1 MRTSSDAFT
10 DFVVEVERPLLRT
23 AYLLTGD
30 HGHAEDLVQTT
41 LVKAHRHWDRVQRAD
56 SPLAYV
62 RRVLVTT
69 HVSWRRR
76 LSTSE
81 QVIETVPER
90 AGEDLQARHATTDL
104 VRVALRELS
113 PRARAVVVLRYF
125 EDLTEVETARVLGC
139 STSSVSTHAARGLAA
154 LRRHLDAVDPPEE
167 PDRAGYARPDPA
179 RPYPARPDPARRT
192 S

>member
-1 MRTSSDAFT
+1 MDAFIE
-10 DFVVEVERPLLRT
+10 FVVQVERPLLRT

-62 RRVLVTT
+62 RRVLVTS

-81 QVIETVPER
+81 QVIESVPDR
-90 AGEDLQARHATTDL
+90 AGEDLQARQATTDL
-104 VRVALRELS
+104 VRTALQELS
-113 PRARAVVVLRYF
+113 PRVRAVIVLRWF

-139 STSSVSTHAARGLAA
+139 SPSTVSTHAARGLAT
-154 LRRHLDAVDPPEE
+154 LRRHLDRVDAADH
-167 PDRAGYARPDPA
+167 PDSY
-179 RPYPARPDPARRT
+179 ARRT

>member
-1 MRTSSDAFT
+1 MDEAFT
-10 DFVVEVERPLLRT
+10 DFVLEVERPLLRT

-62 RRVLVTT
+62 RRVLVTS

-76 LSTSE
+76 MSTSE
-81 QVIETVPER
+81 QVIESVPDR
-90 AGEDLQARHATTDL
+90 AREDLQARQATTDL
-104 VRVALRELS
+104 VRTALQGLS
-113 PRARAVVVLRYF
+113 PRVRAVVVLRWF

-139 STSSVSTHAARGLAA
+139 SPSTVSTHAARGLAT
-154 LRRHLDAVDPPEE
+154 LRRHLDGLEAAEH
-167 PDRAGYARPDPA
+167 PDP
-179 RPYPARPDPARRT
+179 YARRT
-192 S
+192 P

>member
-1 MRTSSDAFT
+1 MDAFT
-10 DFVVEVERPLLRT
+10 EFVVQVERPLLRT

-62 RRVLVTT
+62 RRVLVTS

-81 QVIETVPER
+81 QVIESVPDR
-90 AGEDLQARHATTDL
+90 AGEDLQARQATTDL
-104 VRVALRELS
+104 VRTALQELS
-113 PRARAVVVLRYF
+113 PRVRAVVVLRWF

-139 STSSVSTHAARGLAA
+139 SPSTVSTHAARGLAT
-154 LRRHLDAVDPPEE
+154 LRRHLDRVDAADH
-167 PDRAGYARPDPA
+167 PDSY
-179 RPYPARPDPARRT
+179 ARRT

>member
-1 MRTSSDAFT
+1 MDAFT
-10 DFVVEVERPLLRT
+10 EFVVQVERPLLRT

-62 RRVLVTT
+62 RRVLVTS

-81 QVIETVPER
+81 QVIESVPDR
-90 AGEDLQARHATTDL
+90 AGEDLQARQATTDL
-104 VRVALRELS
+104 VRTALQELS
-113 PRARAVVVLRYF
+113 PRVRAVVVLRWF

-139 STSSVSTHAARGLAA
+139 SPSTVSTHAARGLAT
-154 LRRHLDAVDPPEE
+154 LRRYLDGVEAAEH
-167 PDRAGYARPDPA
+167 PDP
-179 RPYPARPDPARRT
+179 YARRT

>member
-1 MRTSSDAFT
+1 MRDDGFT

-41 LVKAHRHWDRVQRAD
+41 LVKAHRHWAKVQRAD

-62 RRVLVTT
+62 RRILVTS

-76 LSTSE
+76 MSTSE
-81 QVIETVPER
+81 QVIETVPDR
-90 AGEDLQARHATTDL
+90 PGDDLQDRLATTDL
-104 VRVALRELS
+104 VRAALRELS
-113 PRARAVVVLRYF
+113 PKARAVVVLRWF
-125 EDLTEVETARVLGC
+125 EDLTEAETARVLGC
-139 STSSVSTHAARGLAA
+139 STSTVSTHAARGLAT
-154 LRRHLDAVDPPEE
+154 LRRHLDATSAADP
-167 PDRAGYARPDPA
+167 DTSIY
-179 RPYPARPDPARRT
+179 ARRT

>member
-1 MRTSSDAFT
+1 MPSSSDAFT
-10 DFVVEVERPLLRT
+10 DFVVQVERPLLRT

-30 HGHAEDLVQTT
+30 HGHAEDLVQNT
-41 LVKAHRHWDRVQRAD
+41 LVKAHRHWGRVQAAD

-90 AGEDLQARHATTDL
+90 AGEDPQARQATSDL
-104 VRVALRELS
+104 VRTALRELS
-113 PRARAVVVLRYF
+113 PRVRAVVVLRWF

-139 STSSVSTHAARGLAA
+139 STSTVSTHAARGLAT
-154 LRRHLDAVDPPEE
+154 LRRHLAEVDPPAD
-167 PDRAGYARPDPA
+167 PDDRAYARPGKAPA
-179 RPYPARPDPARRT
+179 SPDTATRRT